1 MYACIY
7 IYILGIRVA
16 VVEAE
21 GGCDGEAM
29 CWGSVAGSAQGAAA
43 GAYI

>member
-1 MYACIY
+1 MYIY
-7 IYILGIRVA
+7 LFEYILGIRVA